1 MIPWLNLDDIESK
14 RWYSWIGLG
23 KSSDLTHDEVR
34 GLVDLTYWRQNVLNF
49 LLEKEVR
56 APLPR
61 TDSDTSCYSPVRHTI
76 Q

>member
-1 MIPWLNLDDIESK
+1 M
-14 RWYSWIGLG
+14 GLG
-23 KSSDLTHDEVR
+23 KSSDLTQDEVR

-61 TDSDTSCYSPVRHTI
+61 SDSDNASQVFA
-76 Q
+76 